1 MARDM
6 QAPATPDDTPL
17 PSWRQRPRPIGFE
30 IAYRLDGDELE
41 IDSTRKVD
49 RVRLAAVEQVRF
61 LYAPSNVS
69 SKGFRT
75 QLRLSDGKSVT
86 FGNLSWRSLTDIERD
101 DRRYHAFVAALAAA
115 IVQANP
121 NARFVAGKPR
131 PLWLALALV
140 GGAALIMLV
149 WFSLRAFQQG
159 ASAAGWLG
167 LVLAAASFWQVW
179 PMVRLNRP
187 RELAAGEV
195 PEDLVPGREPS

>member
-1 MARDM
+1 M
-6 QAPATPDDTPL
+6 QAADDTPL

-41 IDSTRKVD
+41 IDSTRKID

-75 QLRLSDGKSVT
+75 QLRLRDGKSIT

-101 DRRYHAFVAALAAA
+101 DRRYHAFVTALAAA

-121 NARFVAGKPR
+121 RARFVAGKPR

-140 GGAALIMLV
+140 GGAALVMLV

-159 ASAAGWLG
+159 ASTAGWLG
-167 LVLAAASFWQVW
+167 LLLAAASFWQVW

-195 PEDLVPGREPS
+195 PAELVPGGQPS